1 MTPRTIFS
9 HGFSQAAA
17 LGPLLLLL
25 GCNNPKPPD
34 VSMDAASAEDMVSA
48 SDLRGPVNDLAGP
61 GDLASAYPP
70 GPYGF
75 EVGSVVAPMTWE
87 GYANPTAQGS
97 ALDKPYGSYTL
108 DEIRRSGARY
118 LLLYTA
124 DEF

>member
-1 MTPRTIFS
+1 MTRTI
-9 HGFSQAAA
+9 AA
-17 LGPLLLLL
+17 LGPLLLAL
-25 GCNNPKPPD
+25 GCNNPNKPPD
-34 VSMDAASAEDMVSA
+34 VPVDAASAEDMVSPA
-48 SDLRGPVNDLAGP
+48 DLRGPVNDLAGP

-75 EVGSVVAPMTWE
+75 EVGSVVAPLVWE
-87 GYANPTAQGS
+87 GYANPTAEGP
-97 ALDKPYGSYTL
+97 ATDKPYGRYTL